1 MTILEATRAYEKWAH
16 ERIPLIPRDLRLK
29 HRCMAEA
36 VFPFLRAT
44 FYRWSGVWPEA
55 CAELVAAPRV
65 LAVGD
70 LHVEN
75 FGTWRDREGR
85 LAWGVNDLDEAH
97 PLPYTH
103 DLVRLAASAYLA
115 IREESLSIDA
125 EQAADAILAG
135 YEEAIA
141 GGGHAYVLEEHHPAL
156 RALAY
161 AEERAPE
168 VFWQKLTVLD
178 RVPAP
183 RAVETILRRALPA
196 DGTRPKIVHRVAGLG
211 SLGRQRFL
219 ALAEAEGS
227 LVAREAKAMLPSAC
241 VWATGARGTAIATQR
256 LAQGAIRSPD
266 PFYAVEK
273 GWLLRRIGPHCSR
286 IELAHFPKR
295 ADERRILQAM
305 GRETANVHFASADAI
320 PAIKRD
326 LRRRG
331 RKWLRRAAGTMADAV
346 LRDWKAWR
354 KAQ

>member
-1 MTILEATRAYEKWAH
+1 MTILEATRAYEAWAR
-16 ERIPLIPRDLRLK
+16 ERIYLIPDDLRLK
-29 HRCMAEA
+29 HRLMAEA
-36 VFPFLRAT
+36 AFPFLRAT
-44 FYRWSGVWPEA
+44 FYRWSGIWPQA
-55 CAELVAAPRV
+55 CAELVSAPHV

-85 LAWGVNDLDEAH
+85 LAWGVNDFDEAH

-115 IREESLSIDA
+115 VREESLSIDPG
-125 EQAADAILAG
+125 QAADAILAG
-135 YEEAIA
+135 YGEAI
-141 GGGHAYVLEEHHPAL
+141 GGEGHAYVLEEHHPAL
-156 RALAY
+156 RTLAY

-168 VFWQKLTVLD
+168 LFWKKLTALKSVDTRPEVKTL
-178 RVPAP
+178 
-183 RAVETILRRALPA
+183 LRRALPV
-196 DGTRPKIVHRVAGLG
+196 DGARPKIVHRIAGLG
-211 SLGRQRFL
+211 SLGRERFL
-219 ALAEAEGS
+219 ALAEAAGS

-241 VWATGARGTAIATQR
+241 VWATGARATANATER

-273 GWLLRRIGPHCSR
+273 SWLLRRIGPHCSR

-331 RKWLRRAAGTMADAV
+331 RKWLRDAAATMADAV
-346 LRDWKAWR
+346 LQDWKAWR
-354 KAQ
+354 NAQ